1 MSVRPSLYSSA
12 GVRYRPLVSR
22 LFCGGATSHALIC
35 LSVLL
40 GYFCSFLDSQYA
52 VACWGQEV
60 RKLPHGSMTAISLHF
75 FFFLAM
81 SGLSCSIQNLL
92 CCGTRD
98 LVP

>member
-1 MSVRPSLYSSA
+1 M
-12 GVRYRPLVSR
+12 SR

-60 RKLPHGSMTAISLHF
+60 QKLLHGSMTAISLHF
-75 FFFLAM
+75 FF
-81 SGLSCSIQNLL
+81 GGPCQV
-92 CCGTRD
+92 
-98 LVP
+98 LVAAYRIFCVVARGI